1 MQFRKLN
8 ERALRMRLTVQLRE
22 RLAKAKHINS
32 MTLKGLRSINVQK
45 AHLAFVSSVVFNQY
59 L

>member
-1 MQFRKLN
+1 MEFRKLN

-32 MTLKGLRSINVQK
+32 ITLKGPRSISVQK